1 MTGPLAILI
10 GPMAAGKTS
19 VGRALASR
27 LDVPFADLDAL
38 IVAADGRTIPEIFAA
53 EGEPGFRELEAA
65 TLARAL
71 VEQAGVLSLGGGAPL
86 HPDSR
91 QRLRGAP
98 VIWLD
103 VDESVAVRR
112 LAHGAGRPMLEGS
125 DPMARW
131 RELTVQRSP
140 CYRELAAMRIDSGH
154 GSPARVARAILHTL
168 QLAPP
173 SPAESDPPPPAVSDP
188 PPPAV
193 SDPPPPAVSDP
204 PPPAEKELS

>member
-27 LDVPFADLDAL
+27 LEVPFADLDAL
-38 IVAADGRTIPEIFAA
+38 IVEADGRSIPEIFAA
-53 EGEPGFRELEAA
+53 DGEAGFRELEAR

-71 VEQAGVLSLGGGAPL
+71 AEHPGVLSLGGGAPL

-91 QRLRGAP
+91 RRLQGAP

-103 VDESVAVRR
+103 VDETIAARR
-112 LAHGAGRPMLEGS
+112 ISHGAGRPMLQGE

-131 RELTVQRSP
+131 RELAVDRAP
-140 CYRELAAMRIDSGH
+140 CYRELAALRIDSGH
-154 GSPARVARAILHTL
+154 GSPSRVARAILRVLRDSPRTAETPRTSA
-168 QLAPP
+168 APSTP
-173 SPAESDPPPPAVSDP
+173 ETPETHP
-188 PPPAV
+188 
-193 SDPPPPAVSDP
+193 
-204 PPPAEKELS
+204 EKEIP